1 METNQQCLAIT
12 NRRRFFTMGNNGH
25 VTNIRRPVHESTDL
39 CIIRFS
45 PLDSEFGVAH
55 LIDGEAIAKVSI
67 SAINMK

>member
-1 METNQQCLAIT
+1 
-12 NRRRFFTMGNNGH
+12 MGNNGH